1 MSVYSGPTVIA
12 TNSTPDLAQRAE
24 RIRGRREE
32 FRGGRVDRPAIRRP
46 EFDVI
51 RKALLRE
58 RPGPR
63 EIGSDGG
70 VSLQNEPARQ
80 IDQRKPDPVQQNR
93 SAG

>member
-1 MSVYSGPTVIA
+1 MVASIA
-12 TNSTPDLAQRAE
+12 LQDGAP
-24 RIRGRREE
+24 I
-32 FRGGRVDRPAIRRP
+32 
-46 EFDVI
+46 DVI